1 MRVGVVMV
9 IPFRSLLVPVVI
21 LCALPLAVF
30 AAGMW
35 IAYSVGDGP
44 YGVAPAAAAMLS
56 MASVEARRVGR
67 GRLGHG
73 SARGSRRSLRRA
85 RGQYESAPGPPP

>member
-30 AAGMW
+30 AAGM
-35 IAYSVGDGP
+35 
-44 YGVAPAAAAMLS
+44 
-56 MASVEARRVGR
+56 
-67 GRLGHG
+67 
-73 SARGSRRSLRRA
+73 
-85 RGQYESAPGPPP
+85 